1 MRHIVAVIFIAIL
14 TITLVFPVRAD
25 ISPAS
30 VEDREKEIGELIKD
44 SVGQKDMR
52 PEATVQ
58 LQSPTT
64 SSLAQ
69 PAVSTLAQGHETL
82 TMSGLLDL
90 IKATSNIVTPEENLK
105 PESE

>member
-1 MRHIVAVIFIAIL
+1 MRYIVAVFLIAIF
-14 TITLVFPVRAD
+14 TIGAVCPVRAD
-25 ISPAS
+25 VSPAS
-30 VEDREKEIGELIKD
+30 VEERENEIGELIKD

-58 LQSPTT
+58 LQSPAT

-90 IKATSNIVTPEENLK
+90 IKATSNIVTPDENLK
-105 PESE
+105 PE